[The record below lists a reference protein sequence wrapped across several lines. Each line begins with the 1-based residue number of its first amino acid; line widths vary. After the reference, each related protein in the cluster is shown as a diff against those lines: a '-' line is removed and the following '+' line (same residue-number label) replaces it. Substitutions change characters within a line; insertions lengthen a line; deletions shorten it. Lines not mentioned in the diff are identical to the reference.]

1 MSLFRQKEICAVCG
15 IPIKGRHAQLTDGV
29 LCKDCLEKCASGL
42 SRITHRSSAELVEFI
57 KFSAQ
62 NKAEVEKFQETDRF
76 GALYA
81 DFNSKYWFFS
91 DHTLKKPENPIILS
105 FDQLAD
111 YSVTEDGNTIQKS
124 GAGSAI
130 AGGLL
135 FGGLGLVAGGL
146 MGRKVKETI
155 NKMSITIYVNSPWV
169 ESYTIPIITAPV
181 KKGTITYNSARSTF
195 EAYTKLLDSIQA
207 QSVSTQ
213 PLQTE
218 LSPADELKKYK
229 ELLDMGAITQ
239 SEFDMKKVQLLNL

>member
-1 MSLFRQKEICAVCG
+1 
-15 IPIKGRHAQLTDGV
+15 
-29 LCKDCLEKCASGL
+29 
-42 SRITHRSSAELVEFI
+42 
-57 KFSAQ
+57 
-62 NKAEVEKFQETDRF
+62 
-76 GALYA
+76 
-81 DFNSKYWFFS
+81 
-91 DHTLKKPENPIILS
+91 
-105 FDQLAD
+105 
-111 YSVTEDGNTIQKS
+111 
-124 GAGSAI
+124 
-130 AGGLL
+130 
-135 FGGLGLVAGGL
+135 